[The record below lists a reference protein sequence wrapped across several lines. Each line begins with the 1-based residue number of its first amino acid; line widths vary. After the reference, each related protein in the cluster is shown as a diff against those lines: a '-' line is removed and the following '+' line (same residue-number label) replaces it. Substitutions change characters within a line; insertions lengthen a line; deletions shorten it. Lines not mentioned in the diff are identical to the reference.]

1 MADDLKVGVVGCT
14 GRMGQMVI
22 EQVGVTEGC
31 VIAGASE
38 QPGHASIGEDAGVI
52 AGVGAL
58 GVSVVDDPAA
68 MMAGVDVVV
77 DFTVPA
83 ATVQHAE
90 MAAAAGVAMV
100 IGTTGLNDEQA
111 KAIDAAATKVAI
123 VWAPNMSVGV
133 TLLLALTEQ
142 VAGILGPQDYDIEV
156 VEMHH
161 RHKIDAPSGT
171 ALGLGKA
178 AAAGRGVPL
187 DSVYQAVRD
196 GHTGARPDGQIG
208 FATLRGGDVVGEHTV
223 IFAGEGERV
232 ELSHKA
238 GSRKVFASGAVR
250 AALWT
255 QDRAAGLYSMK
266 TVLGFDG

>member
-1 MADDLKVGVVGCT
+1 MADDLKIGVVGCT

-22 EQVGVTEGC
+22 NQVTLTQGC

-38 QPGHASIGEDAGVI
+38 QPGHDAIGKDAGAL
-52 AGVGAL
+52 AGMEAL
-58 GVSVVDDPAA
+58 GVAVSDDPGA

-77 DFTVPA
+77 DFTIPT
-83 ATVQHAE
+83 ATVRHAE
-90 MAAAAGVAMV
+90 LAAAAGAAMV
-100 IGTTGLNDEQA
+100 IGTTGLDAVQA
-111 KAIDAAATKVAI
+111 QAIEDAAAKIPV

-142 VAGILGPQDYDIEV
+142 VAGLLGPQDYDIEV

-208 FATLRGGDVVGEHTV
+208 FATLRGGDVVGDHTV
-223 IFAGEGERV
+223 VFAGEGERV
-232 ELSHKA
+232 ELTHKA
-238 GSRKVFASGAVR
+238 GSRKVFAAGAVR
-250 AALWT
+250 AAQWT
-255 QDRAAGLYSMK
+255 KGRAAGLYSMK
-266 TVLGFDG
+266 SVLGFDG